1 MSKTKIAIVTSTRAD
16 YGKLKSIIINLQSN
30 KKFKVDLFVTGQHN
44 LKLYGK
50 TVIEIKKDKIKNIN
64 VFKNQTRYSS
74 MNQILSNTI
83 KGFTKFLLNYKPSL
97 VIIHGDRIEPL
108 ACAISSI
115 LMNYKIAHI
124 EGGEVSGTVD
134 EIIRHSI
141 SKLSH
146 LHFVSNQS
154 AKKRLIQMG
163 EERKSIHVVGS
174 PDVDIILNKK
184 LPSLEYTKERYDIN
198 FQNYAISLFHPV
210 TTSLKSFKKNIG
222 IYFNS
227 LVKSKK
233 NFIMPYPNNDT
244 GSEFIMKEIIKLK
257 NNKNFKFLPSF
268 RFEYFLTLLKNADL
282 IIGNSS
288 SGIMEAPYYGI
299 QTINLGNRQKNR
311 LFASSILNLEFKEKK
326 IISSILQNYGKKY
339 KKKKYFGFGNS
350 DKKVSKLINSK
361 IFLKINQ
368 QKTFVDLNL

>member
-1 MSKTKIAIVTSTRAD
+1 
-16 YGKLKSIIINLQSN
+16 
-30 KKFKVDLFVTGQHN
+30 
-44 LKLYGK
+44 
-50 TVIEIKKDKIKNIN
+50 
-64 VFKNQTRYSS
+64 

-244 GSEFIMKEIIKLK
+244 GSEFIMKEIVKLK

>member
-1 MSKTKIAIVTSTRAD
+1 MSKPKIVIVTSTRAD
-16 YGKLKSIIINLQSN
+16 YGKLKSIILKLQSN

-44 LKLYGK
+44 LKLYGN
-50 TVIEIKKDKIKNIN
+50 TIIEIRKDKIKNLY

-74 MNQILSNTI
+74 TNEILSNTI
-83 KGFTKFLLNYKPSL
+83 KGFTTYLIKNMPSL

-115 LMNYKIAHI
+115 LMNYKVAHI

-146 LHFVSNQS
+146 LHFVSNKL
-154 AKKRLIQMG
+154 AKKRLLQMG
-163 EERKSIHVVGS
+163 EESRSIHVVGS

-184 LPSLEYTKERYDIN
+184 LPKLSYTKQRYDIN

-210 TTSLKSFKKNIG
+210 TTSLNTFKKNIK

-233 NFIMPYPNNDT
+233 NFIMPYPNNDI
-244 GSEFIMKEIIKLK
+244 GSEFIMKEIKKLK

-268 RFEYFLTLLKNADL
+268 RFEYFLTLLKNSEL

-311 LFASSILNLEFKEKK
+311 LTAPSILNLDFNERN
-326 IISSILQNYGKKY
+326 IINNILKTYGKKY

-350 DKKVSKLINSK
+350 DKKVSKLIESNVY
-361 IFLKINQ
+361 LKIDQ
-368 QKTFVDLNL
+368 QKTFVDR